1 MAVNEKDRLAKLSG
15 AQKANKELAR
25 KIIEETYPGINNA
38 GLDAILRNI
47 GLETSFSSVNGQEKP
62 WTVEDIE
69 NASAKVYPG
78 IKSNLKKFLATEK
91 PLMQQTSGA
100 AGPQQKQT
108 YTRDD
113 YEKLSNEDKL
123 SVMYYGKTG
132 VKYAGG
138 YGALQVT
145 SANYGSTIDN
155 KKFQSYLDDVSS
167 KMGITSDELFTRLK
181 EGDFEAGT
189 RFSLA
194 YYNDAKQQGRKKAWT
209 TQKLN
214 STTPTELR
222 KDINPSEKFE
232 ITDLPDNYSKND
244 SLVRRL
250 EWLDVGY
257 FDDETGKVVASGQAE
272 IEDPSSV
279 IATEGDEKPVISP
292 LRQSVIDKFL
302 KQRKDPNAERLMR
315 ARMGD
320 EMVDKILRGG
330 EREIEE
336 YVRSLDED
344 DLVQA
349 SDMTAEEVANR
360 IKAIGDQEPELKQ
373 EEEFVKEI
381 LNNPSLYSADLVKQA
396 KAASKAIIDYRARG
410 MAGYALFSDAEEI
423 KKNITEKLKAADL
436 EGLLRKKSEEEGRL
450 RDKQTGVEDIDLIGK
465 LPDAALPEGIEDAK
479 IKFTDDELTDIQEE
493 EEDDEDVTI
502 GLSKRKRKKA
512 LRKAGATP
520 ESKLTQFLKNAKLD
534 LGDVS
539 QAMNAA
545 GFALSA
551 GAGIMSIAE
560 AREKDSVSK
569 SQVDPLFTEAVNK
582 VRAASETGMPYE
594 QRQAAMKD
602 INNAYVGAM
611 KNVMAISG
619 GQRGLALANVG
630 VVDANRLNS
639 LVDLASKDS
648 DMRQKNLELFAK
660 TSAEYSNQKLTAD
673 MNFQKLKATLDDNR
687 KNRLAD
693 IGSNLLEQAQQ
704 YGANYTATRMADK
717 LMDKQND
724 ADRVQNAVN
733 TYLQNNP
740 AYIQSFTNELAGID
754 QNNNLDSDD

>member
-47 GLETSFSSVNGQEKP
+47 GLETSFSSANGQEKP
-62 WTVEDIE
+62 WTVEAIE
-69 NASAKVYPG
+69 SASGKVYPG

-91 PLMQQTSGA
+91 PLMEQTSGA

-108 YTRDD
+108 YTRED

-194 YYNDAKQQGRKKAWT
+194 YYNDATHHGGKKAWS

-232 ITDLPDNYSKND
+232 ITDLPDNYSKSD

-279 IATEGDEKPVISP
+279 IATEEDEKPVISP

-302 KQRKDPNAERLMR
+302 KQSRDPDAERLMR
-315 ARMGD
+315 VQMGD
-320 EMVDKILRGG
+320 EMVDKILRGS

-344 DLVQA
+344 DLVKA
-349 SDMTAEEVANR
+349 SDMTAEEVADV
-360 IKAIGDQEPELKQ
+360 IKKKGDREPLFKQ
-373 EEEFVKEI
+373 EEEFVDEI

-396 KAASKAIIDYRARG
+396 KLAKKSIEEKRNENLVNFPPGVSAETVYDALAAMDERFKKAD
-410 MAGYALFSDAEEI
+410 I
-423 KKNITEKLKAADL
+423 K
-436 EGLLRKKSEEEGRL
+436 GLIRKKSEEEGKL
-450 RDKQTGVEDIDLIGK
+450 RPKPEEEDIIGELPEAALPDMEETIGVEDATVL
-465 LPDAALPEGIEDAK
+465 ED
-479 IKFTDDELTDIQEE
+479 E
-493 EEDDEDVTI
+493 DEDVTI
-502 GLSKRKRKKA
+502 ELSKRKQRKA
-512 LRKAGATP
+512 LRKAGLDVTDDKR
-520 ESKLTQFLKNAKLD
+520 SKLTQFFKNARLG
-534 LGDVS
+534 LGDVG

-551 GAGIMSIAE
+551 GAGIMSIAK
-560 AREKDSVSK
+560 ATEKDSISK

-582 VRAASETGMPYE
+582 VRAASQTGMPYE

-673 MNFQKLKATLDDNR
+673 MNFQKLKSTLDMNR

-693 IGSNLLEQAQQ
+693 IGGGLLEQAQQ

-724 ADRVQNAVN
+724 ADRVQGAVD
-733 TYLQNNP
+733 TFLRNNP
-740 AYIQSFTNELAGID
+740 AYLQSFYNELSGID
-754 QNNNLDSDD
+754 QDNNLDSE

>member
-1 MAVNEKDRLAKLSG
+1 MSASK
-15 AQKANKELAR
+15 NKQIAIR
-25 KIIEETYPGINNA
+25 VIKEEFPGITEQGINSLLANIEIETRFTKFVEIPQDYDKVMA
-38 GLDAILRNI
+38 NPDLVSMQKNLRTLQ
-47 GLETSFSSVNGQEKP
+47 GGKAEYDKLT
-62 WTVEDIE
+62 D
-69 NASAKVYPG
+69 
-78 IKSNLKKFLATEK
+78 
-91 PLMQQTSGA
+91 
-100 AGPQQKQT
+100 
-108 YTRDD
+108 R
-113 YEKLSNEDKL
+113 EKLGVLYQGDKNA
-123 SVMYYGKTG
+123 
-132 VKYAGG
+132 KYAGG
-138 YGALQVT
+138 IGGLQLT
-145 SANYGSTIDN
+145 AANYQGLDKFPITID
-155 KKFQSYLDDVSS
+155 KIAKA
-167 KMGITSDELFTRLK
+167 MGRDADELYEDAQTDPEAAIRL
-181 EGDFEAGT
+181 
-189 RFSLA
+189 SLVHLREI
-194 YYNDAKQQGRKKAWT
+194 KGVT
-209 TQKLN
+209 TEDVNK
-214 STTPTELR
+214 STGKSLR
-222 KDINPSEKFE
+222 QNYINP
-232 ITDLPDNYSKND
+232 Y
-244 SLVRRL
+244 
-250 EWLDVGY
+250 
-257 FDDETGKVVASGQAE
+257 ETQGTETPAQTARDTIFTKYDTPV
-272 IEDPSSV
+272 DPSSV
-279 IATEGDEKPVISP
+279 IATEGDEKPEISP

-320 EMVDKILRGG
+320 EMVDKILKGG

-344 DLVQA
+344 DLVKA
-349 SDMTAEEVANR
+349 SDMTAEEVANT
-360 IKAIGDQEPELKQ
+360 IKAKGDLEPELKQ
-373 EEEFVKEI
+373 EEEFVNEI
-381 LNNPSLYSADLVKQA
+381 LNNPSLYSVDLVKQA
-396 KAASKAIIDYRARG
+396 KDASKAIINYRARG
-410 MAGYALFSDAEEI
+410 MSGFSIFSDAKDVE
-423 KKNITEKLKAADL
+423 KGITEELRKADL
-436 EGLLRKKSEEEGRL
+436 KGLLRKKSEQEGRL
-450 RDKQTGVEDIDLIGK
+450 RDKQTGIKFKQITDPETGNLVTVEDIDLIGE
-465 LPDAALPEGIEDAK
+465 LPDAALPEGAKDAK
-479 IKFTDDELTDIQEE
+479 IEFTDDELLNIEE
-493 EEDDEDVTI
+493 EEEEDEDVTI

-512 LRKAGATP
+512 LRKAGAAP

-717 LMDKQND
+717 LMDKEND
-724 ADRVQNAVN
+724 ADRVQGAVD
-733 TYLQNNP
+733 TFLQNNP
-740 AYIQSFTNELAGID
+740 AYLQSFYNELSGID
-754 QNNNLDSDD
+754 QDNNLDSND